1 MWGRLCRR
9 PAEVPFDGGRPW
21 EPWRFECR
29 RAAENVA
36 LKEQWAVF
44 FFLFSGFRLSTRHSK
59 ERENVKVMFLETDVV
74 GCLRLSTLS
83 LVIILQCWDG
93 GEALLSICIC
103 FVLYARCKKV
113 HCEIIKLNTRE
124 GMCLYESISS
134 CFYSDL
140 VMFLTELS
148 PCCQPANIS
157 TSQMITVKTTRDECV
172 YKFTGSPTTLFIF
185 IVLPREP
192 PAVGLPPCWPSH
204 YFDNYSDRGALT
216 DFSAPWK
223 SLNHISAPR

>member
-59 ERENVKVMFLETDVV
+59 ERENVKVMFLQTDVV

-83 LVIILQCWDG
+83 LVIIFQCWDG

-124 GMCLYESISS
+124 GMFVRVYI
-134 CFYSDL
+134 F
-140 VMFLTELS
+140 VFLFRPRDVFDRAEPVL
-148 PCCQPANIS
+148 S
-157 TSQMITVKTTRDECV
+157 TSKHLHFSD
-172 YKFTGSPTTLFIF
+172 
-185 IVLPREP
+185 
-192 PAVGLPPCWPSH
+192 
-204 YFDNYSDRGALT
+204 DYS
-216 DFSAPWK
+216 K
-223 SLNHISAPR
+223 NHKRWMCL